1 MDMRVKGRFAL
12 RSRFASVCSALD
24 PHVHHAQALQ
34 ANFAR
39 QSVVRRIGEA
49 GNLIQSVSK
58 MSVSKSK
65 ASKRKKYAPEY
76 KARLVLEIVSGK
88 RSVADIAR
96 AEKIKDSVL
105 YEWRNEVVAKLP
117 LLFSM
122 DLPAQSQSDREK
134 ELEQLIGQ
142 LTIENQ
148 ALKKASQWLTGLS
161 RKNDRS

>member
-1 MDMRVKGRFAL
+1 
-12 RSRFASVCSALD
+12 
-24 PHVHHAQALQ
+24 
-34 ANFAR
+34 
-39 QSVVRRIGEA
+39 
-49 GNLIQSVSK
+49 

-65 ASKRKKYAPEY
+65 VSKRKKYAPEY

-122 DLPAQSQSDREK
+122 NLPAQSQSDREK

-148 ALKKASQWLTGLS
+148 ALKKASQWLSGLS